1 MKKGILVSVLFLM
14 CFCQVNSTFASELTD
29 DYFDIAVIYFN
40 VKDYPK
46 AMLYLDF
53 VLSLEPD
60 NLKAETLKN
69 KISPPLVDAPQ
80 LDTSNPATTDSSP
93 ENEQKTYTSDE
104 YTAKGEAFYFKKD
117 YASAI
122 TCFYKAIVIDKN
134 NAQAYNNLAMSYWFA
149 KNPDAAIMYFKK
161 AHSINN
167 CYTQPLVNLA
177 LLYKHTGDKRSQ
189 FFYLQKALKYNPNDY
204 YAYYWLGDYYK
215 TEGNNTK
222 AIKYYKTVVRMN
234 PKFSQVYLSIAM
246 CFFET
251 EQYNY
256 AIQALNQYMEFYPD
270 SDFALYLIARSELEL
285 CHYDDAKTHI
295 KRAIELVNR
304 SEYQFVL
311 AKIAYA
317 MNDYQTALNIFQSLP
332 ESGDLAEI
340 YNYIGLCYFALKNND
355 DAIKAYTKAI
365 DLDGLRPIYY
375 YNLAQCYKTLGD
387 KENFEKYSATA
398 LKIVPTNYQD
408 FSDLSYIYS
417 DSGNCS
423 DAVCLLNTAIIKYP
437 EKKSLY
443 SAKLKIYE
451 AIGDNLHYNET
462 RTTIDEKFN
471 NK

>member
-1 MKKGILVSVLFLM
+1 MKKGILISVLFLM
-14 CFCQVNSTFASELTD
+14 CFCHFNSTFASELTD

-40 VKDYPK
+40 VKDYSK

-60 NLKAETLKN
+60 NLPAETLKN
-69 KISPPLVDAPQ
+69 KISPPLVEAPQ
-80 LDTSNPATTDSSP
+80 PDTVSISSAASSTQP
-93 ENEQKTYTSDE
+93 EQKAYTSDE
-104 YTAKGEAFYFKKD
+104 YMAQGESFYFKKD
-117 YASAI
+117 YSSAI

-161 AHSINN
+161 AHSINS

-177 LLYKHTGDKRSQ
+177 LLYKHIGDKKNQ
-189 FFYLQKALKYNPNDY
+189 FFYLQKALKCNPKDY

-222 AIKYYKTVVRMN
+222 AVKYYKTVVRMN
-234 PKFSQVYLSIAM
+234 PKFSQVYLSIAGS
-246 CFFET
+246 FFET

-256 AIQALNQYMEFYPD
+256 AIQALNQYMDFYPN
-270 SDFALYLIARSELEL
+270 SDFALYLIARSEFEL
-285 CHYDDAKTHI
+285 GHYEDAKMHI
-295 KRAIELVNR
+295 QKAIELVNR
-304 SEYQFVL
+304 SEYQFEL
-311 AKIAYA
+311 AKIVYA
-317 MNDYQTALNIFQSLP
+317 MKDYQTALTIFQSLP

-340 YNYIGLCYFALKNND
+340 YDYIGLCYFALQNND
-355 DAIKAYTKAI
+355 EAIKAYTKAI

-375 YNLAQCYKTLGD
+375 YNLAQCYKTVGD
-387 KENFEKYSATA
+387 KENFEKYSNTA
-398 LKIVPTNYQD
+398 LKIVPTNYKD

-423 DAVCLLNTAIIKYP
+423 DAICLLNTAVVKYP

-443 SAKLKIYE
+443 LAKLKIYE

-462 RTTIDEKFN
+462 KTTIDEKFN